1 MEENNTPSNL
11 ELKGDPSV
19 TLTIRLIMQGKVSLF
34 IVFFFLPFVYGFYFC
49 FHPLY
54 SSRIHFAL
62 SSIQPSLL
70 FLVSYPFR
78 IRGSFSF
85 FMRLKAICVS
95 WKVFFS
101 TIILTKFPYRAEIF
115 VFENKH
121 VSIETNHWKV
131 IGVNDAPVQN
141 PKAAI
146 NQRDNLWHWNDGA
159 TLLCHLS
166 SRIEWEWTLLWLTV
180 SMWLYVVW
188 INSMDLMIK
197 YEIWMVASLEKFAI
211 QSTPL

>member
-70 FLVSYPFR
+70 LLDLFR
-78 IRGSFSF
+78 
-85 FMRLKAICVS
+85 
-95 WKVFFS
+95 
-101 TIILTKFPYRAEIF
+101 
-115 VFENKH
+115 
-121 VSIETNHWKV
+121 
-131 IGVNDAPVQN
+131 
-141 PKAAI
+141 
-146 NQRDNLWHWNDGA
+146 
-159 TLLCHLS
+159 S
-166 SRIEWEWTLLWLTV
+166 SC
-180 SMWLYVVW
+180 
-188 INSMDLMIK
+188 D
-197 YEIWMVASLEKFAI
+197 
-211 QSTPL
+211 